1 MNPPA
6 PAGEITDEATRA
18 EIHALL
24 PTVVAR
30 APGEAA
36 SMLDQYPPDFVAQ
49 MLASLNP
56 ALAQSV
62 LERFKIER
70 RQKIIAA
77 APPEIRQQWIRNEGY
92 PENAI
97 GHMMEPALA
106 VFRPATTVAEATREL
121 PGISSRALSLPTSSS
136 WTTQNACAVSW
147 RCGRC
152 FSPVRSNGSTRS

>member
-6 PAGEITDEATRA
+6 PAGEIAEATRA

-36 SMLDQYPPDFVAQ
+36 SMLDHYPADFVAQ

-77 APPEIRQQWIRNEGY
+77 ARRRFG
-92 PENAI
+92 
-97 GHMMEPALA
+97 
-106 VFRPATTVAEATREL
+106 
-121 PGISSRALSLPTSSS
+121 
-136 WTTQNACAVSW
+136 
-147 RCGRC
+147 
-152 FSPVRSNGSTRS
+152 SNGSGTKGIRKMPSVT